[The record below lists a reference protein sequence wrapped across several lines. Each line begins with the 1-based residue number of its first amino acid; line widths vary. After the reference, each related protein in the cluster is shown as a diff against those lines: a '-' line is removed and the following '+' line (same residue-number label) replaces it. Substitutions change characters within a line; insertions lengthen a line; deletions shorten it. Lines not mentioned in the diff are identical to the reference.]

1 MALSAQPPHFARS
14 PHLVTLVA
22 EVERLAAA
30 VLAADADERTT
41 HRLTRRD
48 EAVAATLALDG
59 AAIDGLPDAAA
70 AAATIAEL
78 GDAFVP
84 HPERDHRGTWLDAM
98 RVLEE
103 PSDDQVRAL
112 EVLGVHAADAA
123 DDLVDRLLSDPA
135 ATLALL
141 HRRLTR
147 GLVAEDRAG
156 QPRATEQAV
165 HDGRTGRVLYFTSEP
180 HEVPGELSLLDAWM
194 ASTGTREHGLIASGV
209 LHLEILRIHPF
220 DAANGRLAR
229 AAARLVLRARGL
241 DPDHLAVPE
250 PTLAADPLGYAE
262 EVARTRRRRDLTIW
276 LERWGDA
283 VVTGLRDSARAL
295 GQLPREVDAEAA
307 AFIAAHPAFTVT
319 EHRAERVLGPEDAR
333 SELGRWLDAGEIA
346 RVPGSSGLRFVAS
359 STSSTSV
366 QQEPD
371 PGSDGQ

>member
-1 MALSAQPPHFARS
+1 MALSTRPPRFARS

-30 VLAADADERTT
+30 VAAADPDARAAA
-41 HRLTRRD
+41 RVARRD
-48 EAVAATLALDG
+48 EAVAATLGLDG
-59 AAIDGLPDAAA
+59 AALEGLPDAAA

-78 GDAFVP
+78 GDTFVP
-84 HPERDHRGTWLDAM
+84 HPEREHRGTWLDAM

-112 EVLGVHAADAA
+112 EVLGVHATDGA
-123 DDLVDRLLSDPA
+123 DDLVAGLLTDPA
-135 ATLALL
+135 DTLAEL

-156 QPRATEQAV
+156 APRTSEQAV
-165 HDGRTGRVLYFTSEP
+165 HDGRTGRVLYFTTDP
-180 HEVPGELSLLDAWM
+180 AEVPGELSLLDAWM

-262 EVARTRRRRDLTIW
+262 EVARTRRRGDLTIW

-295 GQLPREVDAEAA
+295 GQLPAEVDAEAA
-307 AFIAAHPAFTVT
+307 AFIAAHPAFTIT
-319 EHRAERVLGPEDAR
+319 EHRAERALGPEEAR
-333 SELGRWLDAGEIA
+333 AELGRWLDAGAIE
-346 RVPGSSGLRFVAS
+346 RVAGSSGLRLTA
-359 STSSTSV
+359 TGAGAET
-366 QQEPD
+366 
-371 PGSDGQ
+371 

>member
-1 MALSAQPPHFARS
+1 VVLSSQPPRFARS
-14 PHLVTLVA
+14 PHLVTLVG

-30 VLAADADERTT
+30 VAAADADDRAA
-41 HRLTRRD
+41 HRRLRRD
-48 EAVAATLALDG
+48 EAVAATLGLDG
-59 AAIDGLPDAAA
+59 AATEDLPDAAA

-78 GDAFVP
+78 GDEYVP
-84 HPERDHRGTWLDAM
+84 HPEREHRGTWLDAM

-112 EVLGVHAADAA
+112 EVLGVHAADDA
-123 DDLVDRLLSDPA
+123 DDLVDGLLSDPA
-135 ATLALL
+135 ATLAML

-147 GLVAEDRAG
+147 GLVAADRAG
-156 QPRATEQAV
+156 QPRVSEQAV

-180 HEVPGELSLLDAWM
+180 HEVPGELNLLDAWM
-194 ASTGTREHGLIASGV
+194 ASTGAREHGLIASGV

-250 PTLAADPLGYAE
+250 PSLAADPLGYAE

-283 VVTGLRDSARAL
+283 VVAGLRDSARGL
-295 GQLPREVDAEAA
+295 GQLPAEVDAEAA

-319 EHRAERVLGPEDAR
+319 EHRAERRLGPEEAR
-333 SELGRWLDAGEIA
+333 TELGRWLDAGAIA
-346 RVPGSSGLRFVAS
+346 RVPGSSGLRFVA
-359 STSSTSV
+359 TAAV
-366 QQEPD
+366 PEEPAT
-371 PGSDGQ
+371 